1 MTLFKL
7 NVRFKY
13 HSPPCLYIFGF
24 YNSHIPT
31 RSKVM
36 VKTEYYLLND
46 VLCFI
51 EGLVEDHNFFEDEYS
66 VEDAELSVSVIHSS
80 ICVDF
85 TS

>member
-1 MTLFKL
+1 
-7 NVRFKY
+7 
-13 HSPPCLYIFGF
+13 
-24 YNSHIPT
+24 
-31 RSKVM
+31 M

-51 EGLVEDHNFFEDEYS
+51 EGLVEDNNFFEDEYS
-66 VEDAELSVSVIHSS
+66 VEDAELSVSVVHSS